1 MSYFLKSG
9 NTFRVATKESMDL
22 HESLPV
28 GNYVIK
34 QDPFENLFLEHI
46 EDFDVPSKVY
56 GNVLRQTDR
65 VINTFNK
72 RDKSTGVLMTGE
84 KGSGKTMLSKNICIE
99 MAKKGIPT
107 IVINQP
113 WHGEKFNTLIQ
124 SIQQPAII
132 LFDEFEKVYNREEQE
147 QMLTLL
153 DGVYSGR
160 KMFIL
165 TCNDRWRIDN
175 HMRNRPGRIYY
186 YFDFRGVE
194 EEFIREYC
202 RDNLKNT
209 SHIDTLCSIAG
220 VFSAFNFDM
229 LKATVEEMNRYDET
243 PQEAL
248 RVLNVRAEFDSG
260 SAYDVKIY
268 RGDEEADRISPSHW
282 TGTPLAKDDLEFS
295 YHIKHPRD
303 SRVNEVKG
311 KQEPAL
317 LASLAV
323 MCADDDCVAT
333 PPDDENEY
341 GWMEIGLNPG
351 DLVKMDSKTGRFIF
365 EKDGVT
371 VILNRVRERSF
382 NFEAF

>member
-22 HESLPV
+22 HDALPV
-28 GNYVIK
+28 GNYTIK
-34 QDPFENLFLEHI
+34 MDPMENFYLEHI

-65 VINTFNK
+65 VINTFNN
-72 RDKSTGVLMTGE
+72 RGKSTGVLMTGE

-99 MAKKGIPT
+99 MAKQGVPT

-124 SIQQPAII
+124 SIQQPAIV
-132 LFDEFEKVYNREEQE
+132 LFDEFEKVYDREQQE

-153 DGVYSGR
+153 DGVYSTQ
-160 KMFIL
+160 KLFIL
-165 TCNDRWRIDN
+165 TCNDRWRVDT

-186 YFDFRGVE
+186 YFDFRGLE

-202 RDNLKNT
+202 QDNLNNK
-209 SHIDTLCSIAG
+209 SQIDTLCNIAG

-229 LKATVEEMNRYDET
+229 LKATVEEMNRYDES

-260 SAYDVKIY
+260 TAYDVKIY
-268 RGDEEADRISPSHW
+268 RGDEEANRISPSIW
-282 TGTPLAKDDLEFS
+282 SGTPLAKDDLEFGF
-295 YHIKHPRD
+295 HIQNPNEREN
-303 SRVNEVKG
+303 RVRNSVP
-311 KQEPAL
+311 EPAL
-317 LASLAV
+317 ACSS
-323 MCADDDCVAT
+323 
-333 PPDDENEY
+333 DEICIDEDEDRKEY
-341 GWMEIGLNPG
+341 GCLEIDLKPA
-351 DLVKMDSKTGRFIF
+351 DLVKLDTKTGRFIF

-382 NFEAF
+382 NFDAF

>member
-22 HESLPV
+22 HDALPV
-28 GNYVIK
+28 GNYTIK
-34 QDPFENLFLEHI
+34 MDQFENFFLEHI

-65 VINTFNK
+65 VINTFNN
-72 RDKSTGVLMTGE
+72 RGKSTGVLMTGE

-99 MAKKGIPT
+99 MAKQGVPT

-113 WHGEKFNTLIQ
+113 WFGEKFNTLIQ
-124 SIQQPAII
+124 SIQQPAIV
-132 LFDEFEKVYNREEQE
+132 LFDEFEKVYDREQQE

-153 DGVYSGR
+153 DGVYSTQ
-160 KMFIL
+160 KLFIL
-165 TCNDRWRIDN
+165 TCNDRWRVDS

-186 YFDFRGVE
+186 YFDFKGLE

-202 RDNLKNT
+202 RDNLNNK
-209 SHIDTLCSIAG
+209 SHIDTLANIAG

-229 LKATVEEMNRYDET
+229 LKATVEEMNRYDES

-260 SAYDVKIY
+260 TAYDVKIY
-268 RGDEEADRISPSHW
+268 RGDEEANRISPQLW

-295 YHIKHPRD
+295 FHIQNPNERAN
-303 SRVNEVKG
+303 RVRNSVP
-311 KQEPAL
+311 EPVL
-317 LASLAV
+317 T
-323 MCADDDCVAT
+323 CADDEAEME
-333 PPDDENEY
+333 DDKEY
-341 GWMEIGLNPG
+341 GWLEIDLKPA
-351 DLVKMDSKTGRFIF
+351 DLVKLDTKTGRFIF

-382 NFEAF
+382 NFDAF